1 MQDFYTNISGS
12 KSPFSTAQG
21 MKNLQAGP
29 PKYNGNAAVQRHF
42 ADNYR
47 PQAQQAAV
55 EFDRAGTEQAGAYR
69 QRAMQAQ
76 NNAVLAGLAALNT
89 QEQNANQRDQAMQK
103 MAYGWM
109 GDIFNG
115 GLLGGLL

>member
-1 MQDFYTNISGS
+1 MQDFYTNISGT

-21 MKNLQAGP
+21 RKNLQGP
-29 PKYNGNAAVQRHF
+29 APRFSGNAAVQRHF

-47 PQAQQAAV
+47 PMAQQAAM
-55 EFDRAGTEQAGAYR
+55 EFDRANTEQAGQYR

-76 NNAVLAGLAALNT
+76 NNAVLSGLAALNT

-109 GDIFNG
+109 GDMFG